1 MQLKQS
7 VIKTEHSQEC
17 QESLTGDYPAL
28 VHTVLWAHSPIY
40 SLLCSFVYWCSH
52 KWHWSWTQYSTDSL
66 IHSLFIIQFCSYSL
80 PSLCHPYC
88 SMYTQHTDSLWHNCP
103 SLAIHCPYIMLIACL
118 ELNNAVIAGY
128 PQNVLS
134 PRMVKFWRTGSL
146 DIRGFVVYNTTRRSC
161 HLLQFHIG

>member
-40 SLLCSFVYWCSH
+40 SLPCSFVYWCSQ
-52 KWHWSWTQYSTDSL
+52 KWQWFWTQYSTDSL
-66 IHSLFIIQFCSYSL
+66 IHSLFIIQFCNYSL

-88 SMYTQHTDSLWHNCP
+88 SMYTQHT
-103 SLAIHCPYIMLIACL
+103 
-118 ELNNAVIAGY
+118 
-128 PQNVLS
+128 
-134 PRMVKFWRTGSL
+134 
-146 DIRGFVVYNTTRRSC
+146 
-161 HLLQFHIG
+161 